1 MRNLAKA
8 LVLLVLMAGLVSQ
21 SALAQD
27 NTIWDYLKDAS
38 EDSGND
44 IVDYMEYCLD
54 FDEIKKEI
62 PDDTIQYWIK
72 ILERYVSHFEFELID
87 RETNGTV
94 IPLYEYPS
102 ADLKLADIRIVS
114 IEVRKAESN
123 KEYLVVGYNWTNKT
137 DSEMPF
143 ILLFTPE
150 AYKSGVKLDEATI
163 QNFDTKSVT
172 MVSPGDSCTSYC
184 IYPITDLEPIDL
196 NVQLISDP
204 LAQYG
209 SLTYTVTFEQTE

>member
-163 QNFDTKSVT
+163 QNFDTKSVP